1 MVAQIDSIIDT
12 VRRYIAELEKHHIP
26 VSQAILYG
34 SYANGRVR
42 QESDIDVALVSEAFT
57 GDRYEDRRRICTASK
72 KDRQPDRTDA
82 VYTDRILRG
91 RQSDR

>member
-1 MVAQIDSIIDT
+1 MAAQIDSIIDT

-42 QESDIDVALVSEAFT
+42 GSHPVMNREDYELKWSIIPLNGFT
-57 GDRYEDRRRICTASK
+57 GDFLGYIWADSAGVQDFT
-72 KDRQPDRTDA
+72 
-82 VYTDRILRG
+82 
-91 RQSDR
+91 